1 MSANELALRYS
12 TAPAEELIG
21 ILPVLEVKEALRE
34 EVEEEVLDD
43 VWQEHQ
49 FEIEAVQ
56 EQTDEANRLAQKFE
70 LAAES
75 FGTAIKLALTLPYD
89 EPIQVLQDAIEDNPG
104 YGRDPVKG

>member
-1 MSANELALRYS
+1 MSADELALRYS
-12 TAPAEELIG
+12 SAPAEELIG

-89 EPIQVLQDAIEDNPG
+89 EAIQVLQDAIEDNPG

>member
-12 TAPAEELIG
+12 SAPAEELIG

-89 EPIQVLQDAIEDNPG
+89 EAIQVLQDAIEDNPG

>member
-12 TAPAEELIG
+12 SAPAEELIG

-70 LAAES
+70 IAAES
-75 FGTAIKLALTLPYD
+75 FGTAIKLALTLPYG
-89 EPIQVLQDAIEDNPG
+89 EAIQVLQDAIEDNPG
-104 YGRDPVKG
+104 YGRDPVEG